1 LAGAYGKFV
10 KKIAILG
17 STGSIGRQCLAVVE
31 SLPERFAIVG
41 LAAGGNLE
49 ELVGQIARHRPEVVS
64 VANTGKAAELAEKLR
79 AAGVAPLPAI
89 HCGAEGMMCVGT
101 HAAA

>member
-1 LAGAYGKFV
+1 M